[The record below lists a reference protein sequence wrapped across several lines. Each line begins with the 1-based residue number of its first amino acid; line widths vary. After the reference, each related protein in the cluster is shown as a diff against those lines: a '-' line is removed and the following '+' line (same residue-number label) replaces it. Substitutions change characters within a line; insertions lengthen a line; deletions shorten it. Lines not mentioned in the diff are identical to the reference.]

1 MARGAAKQRTARPKP
16 KPEARRG
23 PARRRPNVAE
33 QTMFFPRLRRKVKW
47 MFVFLAL
54 VFAVGFVVFNVG
66 SGGGGTGIGDLLL
79 SNDSSSS
86 GLPSA
91 KKARERI
98 AKNPKDAKAYND
110 LATALEADGKT
121 DGAIAALEQYTKLRP
136 KDESALN
143 RLAAAYRTKVTKL
156 QNEYQQIQL
165 EAQVQ
170 LPGQLVGP
178 PPLEARPG
186 QPLVEPPIDRVLKT
200 AYTRRVQIVYTGI
213 QTSLNRA
220 VATYQRAVKLNRNDP
235 TLQLQLA
242 ETAQFANQ
250 TDIALAAYK
259 RFLKLAPDDTNATF
273 VKQQIK
279 QLEQAPSKTS
289 AAGSSP

>member
-1 MARGAAKQRTARPKP
+1 
-16 KPEARRG
+16 
-23 PARRRPNVAE
+23 
-33 QTMFFPRLRRKVKW
+33 MFFPRLRRQVKW

-54 VFAVGFVVFNVG
+54 VFAAGFVIFNVG

-91 KKARERI
+91 KRSRERI
-98 AKNPKDAKAYND
+98 AKNPKDAKAYED
-110 LATALEADGKT
+110 LATALQADGKT

-136 KDESALN
+136 RDESALN
-143 RLAAAYRTKVTKL
+143 SLAAAYRTKVTRL

-165 EAQVQ
+165 EAQIQ

-186 QPLVEPPIDRVLKT
+186 QPLVEPPIDRVVKT
-200 AYTRRVQIVYTGI
+200 AYTRRIQTVYTGI

-220 VATYQRAVKLNRNDP
+220 VATYQRVLKLNPKDP
-235 TLQLQLA
+235 TLELQLA
-242 ETAQFANQ
+242 ETAQFANKNEV
-250 TDIALAAYK
+250 ALAAYR
-259 RFLKLAPDDTNATF
+259 RFLRLAPDDTNATF
-273 VKQQIK
+273 VQQQIK
-279 QLEQAPSKTS
+279 QLERAPSQTA